1 MEDLVIKANQG
12 GVPTFDGSH
21 GKFALWWKKFRAYAY
36 LNDFGE
42 AIQESRDPE
51 LPSSYFSSIDMSSE
65 EGKKQFLGRKKNDLA
80 ISSFTMAFT
89 KEGTMGIITRTVTE
103 DWPTGLGYLVVKG
116 LMQRYRPIDTITK
129 VEFRQKLNR
138 VKR

>member
-12 GVPTFDGSH
+12 GAPIFDRSH
-21 GKFALWWKKFRAYAY
+21 GKFVLWWKKCRAYAY
-36 LNDFGE
+36 LNGFGE

-51 LPSSYFSSIDMSSE
+51 LPSSYFLSMDTSTD
-65 EGKKQFLGRKKNDLA
+65 EGKRQFLAKKKNDLA

-89 KEGTMGIITRTVTE
+89 KEVTMDIITCTTTE

-116 LMQRYRPIDTITK
+116 LMQRYCPSDTITK
-129 VEFRQKLNR
+129 VEL
-138 VKR
+138 